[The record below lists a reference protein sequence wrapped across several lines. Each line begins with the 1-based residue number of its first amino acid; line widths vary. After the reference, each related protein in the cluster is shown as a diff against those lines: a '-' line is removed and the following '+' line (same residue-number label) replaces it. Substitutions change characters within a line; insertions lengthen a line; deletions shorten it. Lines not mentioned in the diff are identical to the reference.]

1 MSTNYNDSKLQQRE
15 ARLTLSA
22 ILKGYLLH
30 SQRSSLGHEQRA
42 NDTILMVQAV
52 YIPLAHLKFH
62 LKRGVRLDM
71 H

>member
-1 MSTNYNDSKLQQRE
+1 MRSLST
-15 ARLTLSA
+15 

-30 SQRSSLGHEQRA
+30 SQRSIFGHEQRA
-42 NDTILMVQAV
+42 DDTALMVKAV

-62 LKRGVRLDM
+62 LKRGVGLDM